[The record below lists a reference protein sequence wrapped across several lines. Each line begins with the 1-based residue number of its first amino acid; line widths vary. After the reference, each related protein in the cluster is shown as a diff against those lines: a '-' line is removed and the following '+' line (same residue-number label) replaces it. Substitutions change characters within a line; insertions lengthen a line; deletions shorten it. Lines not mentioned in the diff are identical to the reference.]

1 MKRYIVNNTKVYEAD
16 PAKEMRFIKRLAK
29 LDYII
34 VYDKQIIE
42 QERKI
47 LLVLN
52 RSTLRETYIII
63 KSIYPY
69 SYVVKNL
76 REIGLI

>member
-1 MKRYIVNNTKVYEAD
+1 MERYIVNNTKVYEAD

-42 QERKI
+42 HDNKI
-47 LLVLN
+47 LLVPN
-52 RSTLRETYIII
+52 RLTLLETYIII

>member
-1 MKRYIVNNTKVYEAD
+1 MERYVVNDIKVYEAD
-16 PAKEMRFIKRLAK
+16 PVKEMRFIKKLVK

-34 VYDKQIIE
+34 AYDKQIIE
-42 QERKI
+42 HENKI
-47 LLVLN
+47 LLIPN
-52 RSTLRETYIII
+52 RLTLRETYIII

-76 REIGLI
+76 KEIGLI